1 MTVPMWVWIVSIALT
16 LIVLSFDVWWAMRN
30 PHVPSRKETT
40 GFLTVYVS
48 AAVLFGIGGTF
59 VVGIGALLVGVVLM
73 VIWYL
78 FPRSKPFFQGRSLN
92 RETPVMVP
100 DEPGDIIRSIDGGI

>member
-1 MTVPMWVWIVSIALT
+1 MVERAGARPERLDHVQELVGAGVTLVVAQEIA
-16 LIVLSFDVWWAMRN
+16 V
-30 PHVPSRKETT
+30 
-40 GFLTVYVS
+40 
-48 AAVLFGIGGTF
+48 
-59 VVGIGALLVGVVLM
+59 ALLVGVVLM